1 MMVETARYLPAHI
14 YNLAEYKVITR
25 IYDKYL
31 KIAWEDINKALKDCR
46 DDTMSIEECEYWERI
61 LKIQLTSGDSLD
73 DRIRRIK
80 GYKMSNLPYV
90 KQKLI
95 DLLTVVCGSKDLFDL
110 KVSPETSTIVC
121 DIKLA
126 SVPMQGIINDLIN
139 RMSPATMGIT
149 VNVIYN
155 RWKNFHR
162 YKWSELG
169 DVTYLQ
175 AKTDPKY
182 QKGII

>member
-1 MMVETARYLPAHI
+1 
-14 YNLAEYKVITR
+14 
-25 IYDKYL
+25 
-31 KIAWEDINKALKDCR
+31 
-46 DDTMSIEECEYWERI
+46 
-61 LKIQLTSGDSLD
+61 
-73 DRIRRIK
+73 
-80 GYKMSNLPYV
+80 
-90 KQKLI
+90 
-95 DLLTVVCGSKDLFDL
+95 
-110 KVSPETSTIVC
+110 
-121 DIKLA
+121 
-126 SVPMQGIINDLIN
+126 MQGIINDLIN

-175 AKTDPKY
+175 AKADPKY